1 MRRPLPQFQV
11 WGVVVLVGL
20 MLVGCAAMTGRQSP
34 GEAVSDSAIT
44 AKVKSS
50 LLGDSVLGATAID
63 VDTTAGIVTLTG
75 FVTSEQ
81 ERQRAIQ
88 VAQSVEGVR
97 RVDGRNLVIRR

>member
-1 MRRPLPQFQV
+1 MQTRWQPFQA

-44 AKVKSS
+44 TKVTTN
-50 LLGDSVLGATAID
+50 LVADSMVGALDID
-63 VDTTAGIVTLTG
+63 VDTNNGVVILTG
-75 FVTSEQ
+75 FVPSEQ

-88 VAQSVEGVR
+88 IAQSVDGVK
-97 RVDGRNLVIRR
+97 RVDARNLVVRR